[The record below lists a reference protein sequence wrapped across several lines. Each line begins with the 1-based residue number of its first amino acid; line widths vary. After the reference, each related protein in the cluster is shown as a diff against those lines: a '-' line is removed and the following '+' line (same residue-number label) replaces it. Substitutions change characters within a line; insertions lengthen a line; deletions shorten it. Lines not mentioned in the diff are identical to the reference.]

1 MTINSDAIRK
11 MYIEVAT
18 YRISDSAARK
28 LTKILQLCEMELG
41 TDGWYSGTNDHVK
54 MVYDLIIENEDIFCS
69 LEKWIWWN
77 PDNNAREDCIEEHRL
92 FEKKY
97 GKLKR

>member
-11 MYIEVAT
+11 MYIEVDA

-41 TDGWYSGTNDHVK
+41 TDGWYSGTNDHCKSVFNL
-54 MVYDLIIENEDIFCS
+54 LIEHEDI
-69 LEKWIWWN
+69 LRNLTKWIYLN
-77 PDNNAREDCIEEHRL
+77 PEINAKEDCLETYIRC
-92 FEKKY
+92 KQKW
-97 GKLKR
+97 G